1 MWQIGSNEAWWF
13 SSFLWCAGAHLQE
26 LIVNFA
32 QQPVETWKYA
42 MVSAFHYKSQLF
54 YNLAFI
60 LPQSQLTST
69 LLLPS
74 LCFLISEKYS

>member
-1 MWQIGSNEAWWF
+1 MWQTVPNEAWWF
-13 SSFLWCAGAHLQE
+13 PSFLWCAGAHLQE

-42 MVSAFHYKSQLF
+42 MVSAFHYKSQHV

-60 LPQSQLTST
+60 VPQSQLTIT
-69 LLLPS
+69 LRLPS
-74 LCFLISEKYS
+74 LCFLTFEKYS